1 MISLIEYILWIKL
14 NLKPKV
20 KGDLE
25 ENQRA
30 LKKMTEDTLSKHN
43 HKGVIQ
49 RLVDTAIREG
59 SKKRTTSPSSRQE
72 FTHLFVYHN
81 LTLRNYTKKSSTC
94 QGLALSLLIP
104 SEIIPKSNPTAS
116 IGYDLWANSKKP
128 EYQ

>member
-20 KGDLE
+20 KGALE

-59 SKKRTTSPSSRQE
+59 SKQKNNISFKQAGI
-72 FTHLFVYHN
+72 Y
-81 LTLRNYTKKSSTC
+81 TLIC
-94 QGLALSLLIP
+94 IP
-104 SEIIPKSNPTAS
+104 
-116 IGYDLWANSKKP
+116 
-128 EYQ
+128 

>member
-20 KGDLE
+20 KGALE
-25 ENQRA
+25 QNQRA
-30 LKKMTEDTLSKHN
+30 LKKMTEDTLSKH
-43 HKGVIQ
+43 KSIIQ

-94 QGLALSLLIP
+94 QGLR
-104 SEIIPKSNPTAS
+104 
-116 IGYDLWANSKKP
+116 
-128 EYQ
+128 